1 MTNAEL
7 KPAPS
12 CQPASLATLGMIDS
26 VIAFH
31 WAHFLSDVK
40 IIPLILR
47 SSALKSCRL
56 CQLAPPHVQPCCS
69 CPLASNNGKNIKKR
83 THFLL
88 VELFDTQK
96 VMDIGKVFD
105 LKWHLD
111 DEKIR
116 FSPTFAVSFS
126 PESLEIFSAMPFLH
140 VPRRKRNQKKKT
152 QQ

>member
-1 MTNAEL
+1 ML
-7 KPAPS
+7 FV
-12 CQPASLATLGMIDS
+12 S
-26 VIAFH
+26 VEKISRLNTFH
-31 WAHFLSDVK
+31 
-40 IIPLILR
+40 
-47 SSALKSCRL
+47 
-56 CQLAPPHVQPCCS
+56 
-69 CPLASNNGKNIKKR
+69 
-83 THFLL
+83 L

-126 PESLEIFSAMPFLH
+126 PESLEIFSAMPLLH